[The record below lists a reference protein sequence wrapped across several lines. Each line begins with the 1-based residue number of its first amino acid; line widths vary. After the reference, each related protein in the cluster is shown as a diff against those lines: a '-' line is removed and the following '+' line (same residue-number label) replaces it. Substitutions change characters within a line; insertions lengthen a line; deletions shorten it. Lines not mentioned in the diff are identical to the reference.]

1 VIGLGAALGVALRW
15 YVLAG
20 PFGGFDSDEAVSAM
34 VSTEAR
40 HGNFLA
46 LIPGARAGGTL
57 LAYPRAV
64 VFAIFGNDELA
75 AKLCEVAVFALACV
89 VVWRAGR
96 RIFDE
101 RHAQLAALIL
111 WVFPAA
117 AVWDSTK
124 VRLYYTTAVFFVAA
138 SLLAALRLHDHHD
151 PRSTPAVRDA
161 ALVGLLGGLCLWNHP
176 MALYAFIPIFGW
188 LLVVRPRTVR
198 RTPVIIGAAV
208 VGALPW
214 LWFNAGHDWL
224 AARQPIPL
232 TESTPRDRFEGF
244 FRSVLPRLTGFRDH
258 YDGPWFFSPLSKV
271 VYVVLVVLGLVTALR
286 WRGRR
291 RVLAAVAIAYPVLF
305 AIPRNSVFVAEPRYG
320 LPLLPALVFFEAAL
334 VLWIVRR
341 HLAGVAAALVV
352 LALCS
357 ALALHALDDR
367 TEPNRVALTVLRPVS
382 TDDVWRTIEERH
394 LTTAFA
400 DYWLAYRLVFEDR
413 TPVAVIPLSNDYFGL
428 AGKHQEGSSV
438 GFFYRDSVCVQR
450 WLAVLSGMN
459 VTPRTE
465 DIGDYVLVETPTSIP
480 TAVVAGA
487 MSGAC

>member
-1 VIGLGAALGVALRW
+1 VALRW
-15 YVLAG
+15 FVLAG

-40 HGNFLA
+40 DGNFLA

-96 RIFDE
+96 RIVDE

-138 SLLAALRLHDHHD
+138 SLLAALRLHDRNAAD
-151 PRSTPAVRDA
+151 ETPAVRDA
-161 ALVGLLGGLCLWNHP
+161 ALVGLLGGLSLWNHP
-176 MALYAFIPIFGW
+176 MALYAFVPISGW

-198 RTPVIIGAAV
+198 RAPVIIAAAV
-208 VGALPW
+208 LGALPW
-214 LWFNAGHDWL
+214 LWFNAGHDWISV
-224 AARQPIPL
+224 RQPRPPA
-232 TESTPRDRFEGF
+232 ESTLQDRFEGF
-244 FRSVLPRLTGFRDH
+244 FRSVLPRLTGLRDH
-258 YDGPWFFSPLSKV
+258 YGGPWFFSPLSKV
-271 VYVVLVVLGLVTALR
+271 AYALLVVAGIVTVLR
-286 WRGRR
+286 WRGKRR
-291 RVLAAVAIAYPVLF
+291 LLAVVAIAYPVLF

-320 LPLLPALVFFEAAL
+320 LPLLPVLVFLEAAL

-341 HLAGVAAALVV
+341 HLIGVAVALVV
-352 LALCS
+352 LAMCS
-357 ALALHALDDR
+357 GLALHALDDR
-367 TEPNRVALTVLRPVS
+367 TEPNRVQFTVLRPVS
-382 TDDVWRTIEERH
+382 TDDVWQTIEERN
-394 LTTAFA
+394 LKTAFA

-413 TPVAVIPLSNDYFGL
+413 APIAVIPLSNDYFGL
-428 AGKHQEGSSV
+428 DGKYQEGASV

-450 WLAVLSGMN
+450 WLAVLAGMN

-465 DIGDYVLVETPTSIP
+465 TIGDYVLVETPSVIP